1 MDEQDTT
8 TPKITRPE
16 LSRRGSLTADEIN
29 TVFRV
34 VKAHEQFPQGAFF
47 PIVSLAEP
55 PKREVQAWLP
65 LIGDVIQAAEH
76 DCVLPVVLRLP
87 LVAPSTDA
95 TTSRRVGSAAWP
107 TSSRGVAHRRL
118 GPQA

>member
-1 MDEQDTT
+1 MKSTPLQPGISDQDVSVREAEHLWGGEPGEDKDMIGTE
-8 TPKITRPE
+8 KV
-16 LSRRGSLTADEIN
+16 SR
-29 TVFRV
+29 
-34 VKAHEQFPQGAFF
+34 FP
-47 PIVSLAEP
+47 
-55 PKREVQAWLP
+55 P
-65 LIGDVIQAAEH
+65 LIGDVIQAAER

>member
-34 VKAHEQFPQGAFF
+34 VKAHEQFPQGAFPWLWS
-47 PIVSLAEP
+47 PITASAL
-55 PKREVQAWLP
+55 
-65 LIGDVIQAAEH
+65 
-76 DCVLPVVLRLP
+76 VLPGGAPKPLRP
-87 LVAPSTDA
+87 PD
-95 TTSRRVGSAAWP
+95 RR
-107 TSSRGVAHRRL
+107 RRRH
-118 GPQA
+118 G

>member
-34 VKAHEQFPQGAFF
+34 VKAHVSGGAQGLMLVTLGSLLAFPAHGSTGVKMPGSYTAGGGKESVVPSAPYTRSGSRRQ
-47 PIVSLAEP
+47 L
-55 PKREVQAWLP
+55 
-65 LIGDVIQAAEH
+65 
-76 DCVLPVVLRLP
+76 LPVAVCHIANSR
-87 LVAPSTDA
+87 STFEC
-95 TTSRRVGSAAWP
+95 
-107 TSSRGVAHRRL
+107 
-118 GPQA
+118 